1 MANERERE
9 EHDMSD
15 MGLKRGGRAKVAGPI
30 GRLVRIVIGVL
41 VLGSITGFY
50 LNGSGQFVLRSAAVG
65 AGLIVIYVLLHRLVA
80 TRPGSVAWWLG
91 SVVALIPLVLVYVL
105 GISGGPIFGAGEG
118 QLGALTFLGVSL
130 VLAGLRG
137 DSGCEVMA
145 VPNALSG
152 RDSHLACLVFSPIDR
167 FEQRKSDESRAS

>member
-1 MANERERE
+1 
-9 EHDMSD
+9 MSD
-15 MGLKRGGRAKVAGPI
+15 MDSKRGDRTNVSGPI
-30 GRLVRIVIGVL
+30 GRVFRIVVGVL
-41 VLGSITGFY
+41 VLGSMTGFY
-50 LNGSGQFVLRSAAVG
+50 LNGSGQFVLRSAAAG

-80 TRPGSVAWWLG
+80 ARPGSVGGWLG
-91 SVVALIPLVLVYVL
+91 SVVAVIPFVLVYVL

-145 VPNALSG
+145 VPNALS
-152 RDSHLACLVFSPIDR
+152 RKDSYLVCLVFSPIDR
-167 FEQRKSDESRAS
+167 FEQRKSDKRRGP

>member
-1 MANERERE
+1 MA
-9 EHDMSD
+9 DMDS
-15 MGLKRGGRAKVAGPI
+15 KRGDHTNVSGPI
-30 GRLVRIVIGVL
+30 GRVSRIVVGVL

-50 LNGSGQFVLRSAAVG
+50 FNGSGQFALRSAAVG

-80 TRPGSVAWWLG
+80 TRPGSVGGWLG

-105 GISGGPIFGAGEG
+105 GINGGPIFGAGEG
-118 QLGALTFLGVSL
+118 QLGALSFLGVSL

-145 VPNALSG
+145 VPSALSG
-152 RDSHLACLVFSPIDR
+152 KPCYLFCPVFSPIDR
-167 FEQRKSDESRAS
+167 FEQRKSDKRRAP